1 MTQSIV
7 TTTFRD
13 DVAIIRMDD
22 GKANALSP
30 AMLTGLAEGLE
41 LAASRARAVVLTG
54 RAGRFSAGFDLKIM
68 TSGAE
73 AARALV
79 TAGCET
85 VLRLYEHPQPV
96 VVAATGHAIA
106 GGAVLLLA
114 ADLRLGAKG
123 AYQCWLNEVAIGL
136 PMPLFVSELA
146 RERLARER
154 LVQATLLA
162 SPFTPEQAVSVGFL
176 DGLVDEETLLDEACA
191 AAAKLA
197 ELPARAY
204 AVTKRSLREVLVNEV
219 RATLNDDLDRV
230 FAAFGR

>member
-1 MTQSIV
+1 MTQTLV

-13 DVAIIRMDD
+13 DVAVIRMDD

-30 AMLTGLAEGLE
+30 AMLTGLAEALE
-41 LAASRARAVVLTG
+41 QAASKARAVVLTG
-54 RAGRFSAGFDLKIM
+54 REGRFSAGFDLKIM
-68 TSGAE
+68 SSGPE
-73 AARALV
+73 AARELV
-79 TAGCET
+79 LAGCET

-114 ADLRLGAKG
+114 GDVRLGAKG
-123 AYQCWLNEVAIGL
+123 PYQVWLNEVAIGL

-146 RERLARER
+146 RERLAREL

-162 SPFTPEQAVSVGFL
+162 TPFDPERAVTAGFL
-176 DGLVDEETLLDEACA
+176 DATIDGAMLLDEACA
-191 AAAKLA
+191 TAAKLA
-197 ELPARAY
+197 ELPSKAY
-204 AVTKRSLREVLVNEV
+204 ALTKRSLREVLVSEV